1 MVELN
6 NIRYPSAEQRYYN
19 NNHTSPISEAQTI
32 TYLEYYTT
40 ILEIE
45 NYNLFAALKD
55 YLYHRN
61 DMTTDQIKSRKDI
74 ITDIKNKIKLLNE

>member
-6 NIRYPSAEQRYYN
+6 NIRYPSAEQMYYN

-61 DMTTDQIKSRKDI
+61 DMTIDQIKSRKDI
-74 ITDIKNKIKLLNE
+74 ITDIKNKIKLLK